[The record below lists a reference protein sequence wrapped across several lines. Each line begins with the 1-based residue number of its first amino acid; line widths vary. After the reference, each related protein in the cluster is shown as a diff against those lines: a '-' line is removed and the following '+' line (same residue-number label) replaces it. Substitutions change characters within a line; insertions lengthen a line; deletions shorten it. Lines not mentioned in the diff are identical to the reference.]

1 MKLFHPRMDLSSP
14 TDTGSGLYEDMQTSG
29 EDAYGRSLS
38 SESSSGSG
46 MEIHRRPGDRDWDRQ
61 HLRMFAVIVQ
71 SFCDILVIVFQFYL
85 FQHQPVKH
93 FCDVIYYSFF
103 FHHFISSQNFHF
115 CYFSFAEREF
125 CFGDK
130 NYSKEFQV
138 SEFRCKLHILK

>member
-71 SFCDILVIVFQFYL
+71 SLCDILVKFFSFIYFSINQLNTSVMLFIIISFFIISFLVRILFLLFQFCREKIL
-85 FQHQPVKH
+85 FWRQELFKRIPSVR
-93 FCDVIYYSFF
+93 IP
-103 FHHFISSQNFHF
+103 
-115 CYFSFAEREF
+115 
-125 CFGDK
+125 
-130 NYSKEFQV
+130 
-138 SEFRCKLHILK
+138 L